1 VSNEHHPHQTGRRPF
16 LPQELARFAPLGW
29 LCV

>member
-16 LPQELARFAPLGW
+16 LPQELARFAPLG
-29 LCV
+29 